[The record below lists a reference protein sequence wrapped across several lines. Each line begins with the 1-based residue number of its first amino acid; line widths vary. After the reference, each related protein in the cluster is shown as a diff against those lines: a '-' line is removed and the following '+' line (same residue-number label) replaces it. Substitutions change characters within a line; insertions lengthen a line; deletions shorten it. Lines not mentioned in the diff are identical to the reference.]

1 VEKIVKYLLELVAVD
16 VLEVDTV
23 GVGQTLI
30 MLVAFCSLTILQDIH
45 DLVYYMVFFLF
56 CKTYRVFFLWYLKVR

>member
-1 VEKIVKYLLELVAVD
+1 VEKIVEYLLELVAVD

-30 MLVAFCSLTILQDIH
+30 MLVAFCSLTVLQDIH
-45 DLVYYMVFFLF
+45 DLVYYMIFFLF
-56 CKTYRVFFLWYLKVR
+56 SKTYWVFLWYLKVR